1 MSILGYV
8 SALLHM
14 ILSGQGY
21 GQSQSSQSS
30 ASSQS
35 PAKTTPTAAT
45 EPAAPAPQTEGL
57 GQVGLAVESMLSGQ
71 SGAESGTNA
80 LPNAQTETSDT
91 TAALAGAQQNA
102 ASSAAQT
109 NASQS
114 KNTAG
119 QGSSAAQAGLEN
131 AQSHVTNANA
141 QSVLEAL
148 LGRLVEA
155 GAATQDGNDTVIDL
169 SSLFDADSGAT
180 ESDARR
186 LAEMRVDANRREAI
200 LESIATAANPVDSV
214 AAGVSEMSR
223 GRDAMEALM
232 SQMTGMS
239 VTQGAY
245 STFSLAVV
253 GHEAQRGHSIR
264 LTL

>member
-45 EPAAPAPQTEGL
+45 EPASPAPQTEGL

-80 LPNAQTETSDT
+80 QTETSDT
-91 TAALAGAQQNA
+91 TAVLAGAQQNA

-114 KNTAG
+114 ENTAG